1 MKIPGLKKLTGRLG
15 LWRLIHMTGIT
26 TVTILTV
33 VFVLELTVPVQIDT
47 QTISPSPGPSVTPFG
62 HKAADVG
69 ALRAGFSELTT
80 ITRSDL
86 FKSATVLADKPM
98 AEKTVER
105 IKSQLKLQCIMRI
118 KGKIVAYINIKGTGL
133 KRCQIGERIEDLFTV
148 VDIGDKAVET
158 TIIGHKVTLSL

>member
-15 LWRLIHMTGIT
+15 LWWLIHMTGIT
-26 TVTILTV
+26 TATILAV
-33 VFVLELTVPVQIDT
+33 VFVLELAVPVQIDT
-47 QTISPSPGPSVTPFG
+47 QSVYTSTDPLVKPISPDVT
-62 HKAADVG
+62 DLD

-118 KGKIVAYINIKGTGL
+118 KGQAVAYINIKGTGL

-148 VDIGDKAVET
+148 IDIGDKAVET